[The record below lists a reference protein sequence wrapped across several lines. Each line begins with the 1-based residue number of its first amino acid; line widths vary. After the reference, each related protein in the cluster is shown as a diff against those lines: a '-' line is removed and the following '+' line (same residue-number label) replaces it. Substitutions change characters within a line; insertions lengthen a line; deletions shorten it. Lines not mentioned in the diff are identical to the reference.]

1 MCLNAINNDRFNNN
15 NRFLSLTSQNDNK
28 IIENDEYLLQKTLIF
43 SFLLAMQYGLQPILA
58 STFTKRGISKP
69 SVVVMTELG
78 KIIIA
83 FIGIA
88 SGIVK
93 DIKFDDW
100 NLKNSLAIAA
110 LPAALYAIQNV
121 CVQYGY
127 VYLDSMT
134 FNVLN
139 QTKTLSAAVFC
150 FLLLGIKQSFLQIFA
165 LFLLLAASVML
176 SMKKQLIVSAY
187 DSNNYRIGIILVCFA
202 SILSGISTALTQKA
216 LCDKK
221 NRRNTLFFSAEL
233 AAWGIL
239 FLMVYDGNIIIK
251 NGFFNEWT
259 IKTFI
264 PVVTNS
270 LGGIIVGLVT
280 KYGGS
285 SVKGFALIVGLVITA
300 IGHWFL
306 EGISLTKLDFLAIL
320 LVSISIYLHAKS
332 PTIKRKSI

>member
-1 MCLNAINNDRFNNN
+1 
-15 NRFLSLTSQNDNK
+15 
-28 IIENDEYLLQKTLIF
+28 
-43 SFLLAMQYGLQPILA
+43 
-58 STFTKRGISKP
+58 
-69 SVVVMTELG
+69 
-78 KIIIA
+78 
-83 FIGIA
+83 
-88 SGIVK
+88 
-93 DIKFDDW
+93 
-100 NLKNSLAIAA
+100 
-110 LPAALYAIQNV
+110 
-121 CVQYGY
+121 
-127 VYLDSMT
+127 MT

-165 LFLLLAASVML
+165 LWLLLAASVML
-176 SMKKQLIVSAY
+176 SMKKQLIVSVY

-216 LCDKK
+216 LCDKENK
-221 NRRNTLFFSAEL
+221 RNTLFFSAEL
-233 AAWGIL
+233 AAWGIF
-239 FLMVYDGNIIIK
+239 FLMIYDGNVVIK

-300 IGHWFL
+300 IGRWFL
-306 EGISLTKLDFLAIL
+306 EGISLTSLDFLAIL

-332 PTIKRKSI
+332 PTIKRKST